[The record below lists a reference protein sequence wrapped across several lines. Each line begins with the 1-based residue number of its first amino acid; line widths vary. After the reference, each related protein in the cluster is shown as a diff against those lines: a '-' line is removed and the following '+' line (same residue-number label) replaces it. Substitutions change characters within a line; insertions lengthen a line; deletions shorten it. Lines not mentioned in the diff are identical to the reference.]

1 MNKKEMIEILKT
13 EGLDTKDTVV
23 VMGGAL
29 LLHGLRNETHD
40 IDINVSQ
47 ETYQSLLDRGY
58 ETDLNAI
65 GRHRILVMNGENE
78 IEIFDDGIAEVEYK
92 EIDGVYVQT
101 LESILNW
108 KRILNREKDQKDIEV
123 ITSILNQG

>member
-1 MNKKEMIEILKT
+1 MNKKEMIQILKA

-58 ETDLNAI
+58 KTDLNAI

-78 IEIFDDGIAEVEYK
+78 IEIFDDGIAEVEYE

>member
-1 MNKKEMIEILKT
+1 MNKKEMIEILKA
-13 EGLDTKDTVV
+13 EGLNTKDTVV

-29 LLHGLRNETHD
+29 LMHGLRNETHD

-47 ETYQSLLDRGY
+47 ETYKSFLNKGY
-58 ETDLNAI
+58 KTDLNSI
-65 GRHRILVMNGENE
+65 ERHRILVMNGENE
-78 IEIFDDGIAEVEYK
+78 IEIFDDGIAEVEAE

-101 LESILNW
+101 LQSILNW

>member
-1 MNKKEMIEILKT
+1 MNKQEMIEILKA
-13 EGLDTKDTVV
+13 EGLDKKDCVV

-29 LLHGLRNETHD
+29 LLHGLREESHD

-47 ETYQSLLDRGY
+47 ETYQSFLDRGY

-78 IEIFDDGIAEVEYK
+78 IEIFDDGIAEVEYE

>member
-1 MNKKEMIEILKT
+1 MNKQEMIQILKA

-29 LLHGLRNETHD
+29 LMHGLRNETHD

-47 ETYQSLLDRGY
+47 ETYKSFLNKGY
-58 ETDLNAI
+58 ETDLNSI

-78 IEIFDDGIAEVEYK
+78 IEIFDDGIAEVEAE

-108 KRILNREKDQKDIEV
+108 KRILNREKDQKDIEA

>member
-1 MNKKEMIEILKT
+1 MNKKEMIEILKA
-13 EGLDTKDTVV
+13 ERLDTKDTVV

-29 LLHGLRNETHD
+29 LLHGLREETHD

-58 ETDLNAI
+58 KTDLNSI
-65 GRHRILVMNGENE
+65 GRDRILVMNGENE
-78 IEIFDDGIAEVEYK
+78 IEIFDDGIDEVEYE

-108 KRILNREKDQKDIEV
+108 KKILNREKDQKDIEV

>member
-1 MNKKEMIEILKT
+1 MNKKEMIQILKA

-58 ETDLNAI
+58 KTDLNSI
-65 GRHRILVMNGENE
+65 GRDRILVMNGENE
-78 IEIFDDGIAEVEYK
+78 IEIFDDGITEVEYE

>member
-1 MNKKEMIEILKT
+1 MNKKEMIELLKA

-47 ETYQSLLDRGY
+47 ETYKSFLDRGY
-58 ETDLNAI
+58 KTDLNSI

-78 IEIFDDGIAEVEYK
+78 IEIFDDGIAEVQYE

>member
-1 MNKKEMIEILKT
+1 MNKKEMIEILKA

-47 ETYQSLLDRGY
+47 ETYKSFLNKGY
-58 ETDLNAI
+58 KTDLNAI

-78 IEIFDDGIAEVEYK
+78 IEIFDDGIAEVEYE

>member
-1 MNKKEMIEILKT
+1 MNKQEMIQILKA
-13 EGLDTKDTVV
+13 EGLNKKDCVV

-29 LLHGLRNETHD
+29 LLHGLREESHD

-47 ETYQSLLDRGY
+47 ETYQSFLDRGY

-78 IEIFDDGIAEVEYK
+78 IEIFDDGIAEVEYE

>member
-1 MNKKEMIEILKT
+1 MNKQEMIQILKA

-29 LLHGLRNETHD
+29 LMHGLRNETHD

-47 ETYQSLLDRGY
+47 ETYKSFLNKGY
-58 ETDLNAI
+58 ETDLNSI
-65 GRHRILVMNGENE
+65 GRHRILLIHDGNE
-78 IEIFDDGIAEVEYK
+78 IEIFDDGIAEVEYE

>member
-1 MNKKEMIEILKT
+1 MCS
-13 EGLDTKDTVV
+13 GY
-23 VMGGAL
+23 GGAL
-29 LLHGLRNETHD
+29 LLHGLRNESHD

-47 ETYQSLLDRGY
+47 ETYQSFLDRGY

-78 IEIFDDGIAEVEYK
+78 IEIFDDGIAEVEYE

>member
-1 MNKKEMIEILKT
+1 MNKQEMIQILKD
-13 EGLDTKDTVV
+13 EGLDRKDCVV

-29 LLHGLRNETHD
+29 LLHGLRQESHD
-40 IDINVSQ
+40 IDIDVSQ
-47 ETYQSLLDRGY
+47 ETFKSFLEKGY
-58 ETDLNAI
+58 KTDLNSI
-65 GRHRILVMNGENE
+65 GRHRILVIHDGNE
-78 IEIFDDGIAEVEYK
+78 IEIFDDGICEVECE

-108 KRILNREKDQKDIEV
+108 KKILNREKDQKDIEI

>member
-1 MNKKEMIEILKT
+1 MNKKEMIEILKA
-13 EGLDTKDTVV
+13 EGLDTKDCVV

-47 ETYQSLLDRGY
+47 ETYQSFLDRGY

-78 IEIFDDGIAEVEYK
+78 IEIFDDGIAEVEYE

>member
-1 MNKKEMIEILKT
+1 MNKQEMIQILKA
-13 EGLDTKDTVV
+13 EGLDRKDCVV

-47 ETYQSLLDRGY
+47 ETYQSFLDRGY

-78 IEIFDDGIAEVEYK
+78 IEIFDDGIAEVEYE